1 MTLIDYD
8 KWQEIF
14 NSLRRHPLR
23 TLLTAFGVAW
33 GIFTLVLMFG
43 AINGL
48 ITSFEYD
55 FRDDAVNSLWLW
67 TGQTSKVHNGLN
79 KGRQIKFE
87 NSDYDF
93 LIENY
98 PEVEAITGRFYLS
111 SDRLIKH
118 KKEAYAFDV
127 RSVHPG
133 HQILENTIIK
143 KGRYINEK
151 DLAEFRKVA
160 VIGALVKEQLFDKKQ
175 EAIGKEILIGG
186 VIHKVVGVFTDSG
199 GENEMKKVY
208 IPITTAQKVYFDGK
222 RIHQLMLAGGDLTV
236 EEMSKLEEQLRKD
249 FAARKNFDPSDR
261 RALRINNRA
270 ERYEEFNS
278 LFTAFTALTWIIGIL
293 SIIAGVISISNIML
307 VTVKDRTKEIGI
319 RKAIGASPRSIVVMI
334 LQEAI
339 FLTAIAGYVGM
350 LFGLF
355 IIYMISDVES
365 DYFRHPTVPL
375 NIIIGAT
382 IVLIISGGLAGL
394 LPAIKAARIN
404 PVIAMKSD

>member
-1 MTLIDYD
+1 MNWIDYD

-23 TLLTAFGVAW
+23 TMLTAFGVAW

-48 ITSFEYD
+48 IASFEYD
-55 FRDDAVNSLWLW
+55 FRDDAVNSLWIW
-67 TGQTSKVHNGLN
+67 RGETSKVHNGLN
-79 KGRQIKFE
+79 KGREIKFD
-87 NSDYDF
+87 NSDYEF
-93 LIENY
+93 LKEKY
-98 PEVEAITGRFYLS
+98 SKVEAITGRFYLS
-111 SDRLIKH
+111 SDRLVKY
-118 KKEAYAFDV
+118 KRDAYSFDI

-133 HQILENTIIK
+133 HAILENTKIK
-143 KGRYINEK
+143 TGRFINDK
-151 DLAEFRKVA
+151 DLQEFRKIA
-160 VIGALVKEQLFDKKQ
+160 VIGQLVKEQLFGQ
-175 EAIGKEILIGG
+175 EKAIAKEINIGG
-186 VIHKVVGVFTDSG
+186 VIYKIVGVFTDSG
-199 GENEMKKVY
+199 GENEMKKIY

-222 RIHQLMLAGGDLTV
+222 TIHQLMLAGGDMTV
-236 EEMSKLEEQLRKD
+236 EEMAQLETQIRTD
-249 FAARKNFDPSDR
+249 FALRKNFDPTDR

-319 RKAIGASPRSIVVMI
+319 RKAIGATPRSIVMMI

-339 FLTAIAGYVGM
+339 FLTSIAGYVGM
-350 LFGLF
+350 LLGLF
-355 IIYMISDVES
+355 IIYLVSDVEA
-365 DYFRHPTVPL
+365 DFFRHPTVPI

-382 IVLIISGGLAGL
+382 IVLVISGGLAGL

-404 PVIAMKSD
+404 PVIAMKSE